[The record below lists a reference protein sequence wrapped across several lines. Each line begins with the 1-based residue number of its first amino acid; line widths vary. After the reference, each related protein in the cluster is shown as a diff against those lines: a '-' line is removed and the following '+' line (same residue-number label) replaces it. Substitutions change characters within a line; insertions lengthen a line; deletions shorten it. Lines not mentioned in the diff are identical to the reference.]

1 MWFPQRENA
10 KINMFFYLRKEEIK
24 FMMLQNSRY
33 FFITHN
39 YIYSTDLYLVRNK
52 PLVTARKG
60 EIVACFLILR
70 IMIGIHE
77 SLADVGC
84 RWK

>member
-1 MWFPQRENA
+1 
-10 KINMFFYLRKEEIK
+10 MFFLFTRGRNKIYDVTE
-24 FMMLQNSRY
+24 LQI

-39 YIYSTDLYLVRNK
+39 YIYLADLYLVRNK
-52 PLVTARKG
+52 PLVTAREG
-60 EIVACFLILR
+60 EIIACFLILR